1 MTVARLKK
9 QIDVLDDAPEQ
20 AENISVDG
28 PEPGL
33 IETPT
38 SKQIYQACAHAQETP
53 ALVLIYGAAGVSKTT
68 TALRYVQDKRPTA
81 AYHVN
86 LLGVATPTSMLVVIA
101 ECVYPS
107 ALADS
112 YRKVALMRSL
122 VYHLRPGDLLILDE
136 CQSLR
141 PEALDLVR
149 VFLDEAGVGLV
160 LMGNEMVFST
170 IAGKHRHAMFAQLHS
185 RVGMKLHLPHPT
197 EADADAVLKSF
208 GVCDGAGHEYGR
220 QLALGPL
227 ALRGLVTILRQAR
240 IVAIEKKRALD
251 HQLMYAVASA
261 LGLND

>member
-9 QIDVLDDAPEQ
+9 QIDVLDDAPERV
-20 AENISVDG
+20 ENISVDG

-38 SKQIYQACAHAQETP
+38 SKRIYQACAHAQERP
-53 ALVLIYGAAGVSKTT
+53 ALVLVYGAAGVSKTT

-81 AYHVN
+81 YHVN

-101 ECVYPS
+101 ERVYPS

-122 VYHLRPGDLLILDE
+122 VYHLSPGDLLILDE

-170 IAGKHRHAMFAQLHS
+170 IAGQHRHAMFAQLHS

-208 GVCDGAGHEYGR
+208 GVCDGAGREYGR

-240 IVAIEKKRALD
+240 SYALEKKRALD
-251 HQLMYAVASA
+251 HQLMHSVASA
-261 LGLND
+261 LGLSD